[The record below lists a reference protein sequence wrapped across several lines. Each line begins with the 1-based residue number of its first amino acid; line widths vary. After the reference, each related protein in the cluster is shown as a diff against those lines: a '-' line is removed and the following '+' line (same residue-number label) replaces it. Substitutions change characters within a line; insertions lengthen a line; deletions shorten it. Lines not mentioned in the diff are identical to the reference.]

1 MNYMVVKSKI
11 GRKRYIIFRI
21 DASSFINK
29 RDMIYSLKTQYK
41 YKSNSNG
48 SEGANDISD
57 FNKTPW
63 LISLDRNY
71 GLIRCHHLD
80 TNKTIKLL
88 QSIQSAGNIKLPIKI
103 TTLGTAGTIRSA
115 RKKYLDK
122 LILYP

>member
-1 MNYMVVKSKI
+1 MVVKSKI
-11 GRKRYIIFRI
+11 GRKRYIIFKI
-21 DASSFINK
+21 DSNSFIKK
-29 RDMIYSLKTQYK
+29 RDLIYSLKTRYK
-41 YKSNSNG
+41 NESPSKI
-48 SEGANDISD
+48 SEGVIDISD

-63 LISLDRNY
+63 LISLDKNY

-80 TNKTIKLL
+80 TDKVIRLL
-88 QSIQSAGNIKLPIKI
+88 QSIQSAGNINLPIKI